1 MSMSTDTDGEPVAA
15 PSKTQIKQ
23 AMHELQ
29 ALGATLLELPDAQ
42 LDEIEMEDS
51 LRTALRTMRTLR
63 SREALRRQ
71 MQYVGK
77 LLRVAEVEPLRRAIA
92 DYRAGRNQAAQAF
105 QEIEDWRERLLAD
118 DAELNAWSEA
128 CPATDVQR
136 LRVLIRNARRE
147 QALMPDRGGD
157 GGAAAGKGRC
167 YRELFK
173 RLRAEMEAFG
183 KQSGLS

>member
-63 SREALRRQ
+63 SREARRRQ

-128 CPATDVQR
+128 CPATDLPR

-147 QALMPDRGGD
+147 QASMPDRSGD
-157 GGAAAGKGRC
+157 GGAAGKGRC
-167 YRELFK
+167 YRELFR
-173 RLRAEMEAFG
+173 RLRAEMEASG
-183 KQSGLS
+183 SLSGLG